1 MAAMERIQLPKTD
14 LNVARLCLGGNV
26 FGWSADE
33 AQSHGVMNAYAELG
47 GNFIDTADAYS
58 EWADGHIGGESESV
72 IGNWMRDRKNRD
84 QVVVAT
90 KVAKLSTRPG
100 LSRANILAACDDSL
114 RRLKTDYI
122 DIYYAHHDDQEVD
135 LGETLAAFDEL
146 QRAGKIRYAAA
157 SNYTG
162 ARLREAAKISRELGL
177 GEYVTVQNHYNLL
190 ERDEYE
196 TDARPAIEEL
206 GLSGVPY
213 FGLARG
219 FLSGKY
225 QPGVEIDSVRAGG
238 VTKYTNPTGWGT
250 IERLQRLADHRST
263 DGRVV
268 HISAIALAWV
278 RQQPTIAAPIASAR
292 TVEQLHQF
300 AVDVRLSA
308 DELAFLAR

>member
-1 MAAMERIQLPKTD
+1 MDAMERIQLPKTD

-33 AQSHGVMNAYAELG
+33 PQSHAVLNAYTELG

-58 EWADGHIGGESESV
+58 EWAEGHVGGESESV
-72 IGNWMRDRKNRD
+72 IGNWMRERKNRD
-84 QVVVAT
+84 DVVVAT

-122 DIYYAHHDDQEVD
+122 DIYYAHHDDQDVP
-135 LGETLAAFDEL
+135 LAETLGAFDEL
-146 QRAGKIRYAAA
+146 QRVGKIRFAAA
-157 SNYTG
+157 SNYSG
-162 ARLREAAKISRELGL
+162 ARLREAAAVSRELGL
-177 GEYVTVQNHYNLL
+177 TEYVTVQNHYNLL
-190 ERDEYE
+190 ERNEYE

-206 GLSGVPY
+206 GLSGVPF

-225 QPGVEIDSVRAGG
+225 QPGVEIDSVRASG
-238 VTKYTNPTGWGT
+238 VTHYLNDAGWAT
-250 IERLQRLADHRST
+250 IDRLQKIADHHSIN
-263 DGRVV
+263 GRVV
-268 HISAIALAWV
+268 HISAVALAWV

-292 TVEQLHQF
+292 TVEQLQQF
-300 AVDVRLSA
+300 AVEVKLSA
-308 DELAFLAR
+308 DELSFLAG